1 MQGWCFELNQNSFS
15 GVRNMKYLHNSK
27 NKRFTLFKPS
37 SVPTNVMIAV
47 IFMGLLTSKLH
58 LEAEIENGPPRM
70 ARNYKNI
77 DNSKSK

>member
-1 MQGWCFELNQNSFS
+1 
-15 GVRNMKYLHNSK
+15 MKYLDNSK

-37 SVPTNVMIAV
+37 FLPTNVMIAV

-70 ARNYKNI
+70 ARN
-77 DNSKSK
+77 

>member
-1 MQGWCFELNQNSFS
+1 MQGWCFKLNQNSFS
-15 GVRNMKYLHNSK
+15 GLHNMKYLHNSK

>member
-1 MQGWCFELNQNSFS
+1 MQGWCFKLNQNSFS